1 MEFKQKYS
9 VFLLTSVIYFKNEYM
24 HLFQKFKLALSF

>member
-1 MEFKQKYS
+1 MKFKQKYW
-9 VFLLTSVIYFKNEYM
+9 VFLLASVIYLKNEYM